1 MPMNKSI
8 ANWDHLCVFLS
19 AARHRNLAL
28 VARHL
33 GIDHSTA
40 FRRLKKLEH
49 ELGGPLFER
58 RPDGL
63 TLTTLGTELLP
74 SIEDIET
81 AMLALERQIVAHD
94 LEPSGTVRLSVSDSL
109 AIAYFPKRIADFQN
123 RFPHVRLDFSVD
135 NQVADLTRREAD
147 VAIRPARH
155 VEGDLVGRKVAR
167 MAYAGYAANS
177 YLDRYGRPSSAK
189 DLGGHKICGF
199 GDTLNFF
206 SAAQWLN
213 RHVDPSAI
221 SMQFDNTSAMTAAAG
236 YGLGIAILPCFLG
249 DTHPDLER
257 VIETSEELTTDV
269 WILTHPDLRRST
281 RIRAVL
287 DFLFETLAADRLLL
301 EGVQPT
307 RQTSS

>member
-1 MPMNKSI
+1 MNKSI
-8 ANWDHLCVFLS
+8 ANWDHLFVFLS

-40 FRRLKKLEH
+40 FRRLKKLEQ

-74 SIEDIET
+74 SIENIET
-81 AMLALERQIVAHD
+81 AMLALERQVVAHD

-109 AIAYFPKRIADFQN
+109 AIAYFPERISVFRD
-123 RFPHVRLDFSVD
+123 RFPHVRLDISVD

-155 VEGDLVGRKVAR
+155 VEGDLVGRKAAR
-167 MAYAGYAANS
+167 MAYAGYAAKS
-177 YLDRYGRPSSAK
+177 YLERHGRPASIA
-189 DLGGHKICGF
+189 DLSGHKICGF
-199 GDTLNFF
+199 GDALNFF
-206 SAAQWLN
+206 SAAQWLK
-213 RHVDPSAI
+213 RHVDPGAI
-221 SMQFDNTSAMTAAAG
+221 AMQFDNTSAMTAAAG

-249 DTHPDLER
+249 DTHPELER
-257 VIETSEELTTDV
+257 VIEPSEDLTTDV

-287 DFLFETLAADRLLL
+287 DFLFETLAADRMLL
-301 EGVQPT
+301 EGLRPA
-307 RQTSS
+307 RQISP